1 MGLRVREL
9 HKVFSHGD
17 GDVALFG
24 GLSFELASGG
34 SLALT
39 GPSGSGKTTLLRLI
53 AALETPTAGEIW
65 VNDVRVDRLSGEAA
79 RDFRLRNIGFVY
91 QEHRLL
97 PQLTALENVALPGVA
112 AGEEC
117 TERLRHLLEIV
128 GLADKANHFPE
139 QLSGGERQRVAVARA
154 LVMRPALVLADEPTG
169 QLDASRA
176 TVLLELLQKL
186 NQEQRVSIVMATH
199 SQRARSYMREQ
210 IELG

>member
-1 MGLRVREL
+1 MGLKVKEL
-9 HKVFSHGD
+9 RKVFPHGD

-39 GPSGSGKTTLLRLI
+39 GPSGSGKTTLLRLL

-65 VNDVRVDRLSGEAA
+65 VNDVRVDQLGGEAA

-97 PQLTALENVALPGVA
+97 PQLTALENVAVPGVA

-117 TERLRHLLEIV
+117 TERSRRLLELV
-128 GLADKANHFPE
+128 GLDGKANHFPE
-139 QLSGGERQRVAVARA
+139 QLSGGEQQRVAVARA
-154 LVMRPALVLADEPTG
+154 LVMCPALVLADEPTG
-169 QLDASRA
+169 QLDAGRA

-186 NQEQRVSIVMATH
+186 NQEQHVTIVMATH